1 MESAFMRSRSAATSP
16 CCRYSSTASAKAAL
30 TSGEEELM
38 DESYSER
45 TGRGAG
51 PRTGHPLTVAEP
63 TSPVALARELIAQL
77 LPGVD
82 SERLVRALLAE
93 REPKDEPTKELAR
106 YDSDAEVCAR
116 ELRRVRAQFVLGD
129 ASRTLQHAFNNPL
142 TALLAETQLLE
153 LEHLPDEHRA
163 AVSRILALCRRLVTL
178 SRRLNAVDAT
188 PPAG

>member
-1 MESAFMRSRSAATSP
+1 
-16 CCRYSSTASAKAAL
+16 
-30 TSGEEELM
+30 M

-51 PRTGHPLTVAEP
+51 PRRGDPPTVAEP

-93 REPKDEPTKELAR
+93 REPEDDAAKELAR
-106 YDSDAEVCAR
+106 YDSDGEVCAR

-153 LEHLPDEHRA
+153 LERLPDEHRA

-188 PPAG
+188 PTVG